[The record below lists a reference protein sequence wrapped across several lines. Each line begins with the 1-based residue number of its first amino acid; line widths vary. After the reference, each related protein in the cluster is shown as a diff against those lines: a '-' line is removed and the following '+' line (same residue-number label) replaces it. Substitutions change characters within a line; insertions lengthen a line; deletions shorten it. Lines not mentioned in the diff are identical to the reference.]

1 MKKKIKAL
9 IISLL
14 CIFLLG
20 AGTLA
25 GINIYI
31 IEYAKP
37 YIITPEEA
45 EGLDKDCV
53 IALGAQVLPDK
64 TPCHQLYDRVQIA
77 SQIFVKGAGKKLLLS
92 GDARSPQEYDEITAM
107 KGVAAEY
114 GVEEKDILSD
124 PAGLNTYASMENL
137 KNEFGFSDCII
148 VTQEYHIYRSVYIAR
163 KLGIDAYGVN
173 SDPRPYA
180 TIVYNEAREMLARC
194 KAFYMIEIDK

>member
-1 MKKKIKAL
+1 MKKKLKIFVL
-9 IISLL
+9 SLL

-20 AGTLA
+20 VGTVA

-37 YIITPEEA
+37 YVITPEEA
-45 EGLDKDCV
+45 ENLNKDCV

-77 SQIFVKGAGKKLLLS
+77 SQIFRKGAGKKLLLS
-92 GDARSPQEYDEITAM
+92 GDSREPLEYDEITAM

-114 GVEEKDILSD
+114 GVHEKDILSD
-124 PAGLNTYASMENL
+124 PAGLNTYTSMENL
-137 KNEFGFSDCII
+137 KNEFKFSDCVI
-148 VTQEYHIYRSVYIAR
+148 VTQKYHIYRSVYIAR

-173 SDPRPYA
+173 SDPRGYA
-180 TIVYNEAREMLARC
+180 TIVYNEARETLARC